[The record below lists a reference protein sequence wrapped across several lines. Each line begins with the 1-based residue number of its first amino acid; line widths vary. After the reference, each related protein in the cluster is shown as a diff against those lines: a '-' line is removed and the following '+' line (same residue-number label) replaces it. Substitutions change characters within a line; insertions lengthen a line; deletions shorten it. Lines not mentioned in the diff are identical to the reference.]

1 MWKLNFLRWMR
12 RRARRQGARFIEF
25 FTDGSCQVLDL
36 DRLIHIAFH
45 NFRGLVLGF
54 TDVLRNLRSEVLKNL
69 PKNRKI
75 SVRGGSQIANSK
87 RARACGLSGKSTDFL
102 PG

>member
-1 MWKLNFLRWMR
+1 MSLRDSFIRGVWKLNFLRWMR

-69 PKNRKI
+69 PNNRKI
-75 SVRGGSQIANSK
+75 SVRGGFSD
-87 RARACGLSGKSTDFL
+87 RE
-102 PG
+102 